1 MSANL
6 NKTGLILMASPLHV
20 ARFCSRKIIVLL
32 IDKCVEKEVIQGIVG
47 SFFFFVIFCVVLVPT
62 NSPFNSQVIFIS
74 ELLCFTHHLWSLCE
88 VRCTGKAGAIAISP
102 CFNILRYYSHL
113 RM

>member
-6 NKTGLILMASPLHV
+6 NKTGLILMAFPLHV
-20 ARFCSRKIIVLL
+20 ARFYSRNIIVLL
-32 IDKCVEKEVIQGIVG
+32 IDKCVEKEVVQVIVG
-47 SFFFFVIFCVVLVPT
+47 SFFIIIFCGVLVRT